1 MTSGSTGPSSKL
13 ANSSGVYSF
22 VVSTVTKMDTT
33 RTAAPIMNDKIK
45 FVGFVSNVP
54 IFLSKIDIYVNS
66 SAWEGSPTAV
76 WEALASGLPL
86 VTTDVGST
94 DYYVGKMKAGLVSD
108 VRNYKDIANKVLKL
122 IKNKNLRKKYGLK
135 AKFVA
140 NTYLNVRRCA
150 KLHKLHYKNLLEEI

>member
-1 MTSGSTGPSSKL
+1 
-13 ANSSGVYSF
+13 
-22 VVSTVTKMDTT
+22 
-33 RTAAPIMNDKIK
+33 MNDKIK
-45 FVGFVSNVP
+45 FIGFVSNVP

-76 WEALASGLPL
+76 WEALASGLPV

-108 VRNYKDIANKVLKL
+108 VGNYKDIANKVLKL

-140 NTYLNVRRCA
+140 KTYLNIQRCA
-150 KLHKLHYKNLLEEI
+150 NLHKVHYKNLLEHI